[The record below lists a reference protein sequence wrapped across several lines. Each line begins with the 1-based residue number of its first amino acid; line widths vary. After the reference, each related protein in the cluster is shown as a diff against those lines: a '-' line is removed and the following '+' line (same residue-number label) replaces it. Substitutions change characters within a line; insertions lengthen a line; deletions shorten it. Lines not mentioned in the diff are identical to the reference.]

1 MSSLWKILRFIR
13 PFRGRILLA
22 LFLTVIM
29 TLLGMVPPL
38 VTRYIIDDV
47 VGAGKWD
54 MAPAILLVLLLMNVQ
69 SAGLNL
75 WNQLILQLIGQRL
88 VFNVRGELFR
98 HIQQLSLRFFET
110 MGTGKLMK
118 RIISDVGRL
127 QRMVTSRTIFIVND
141 LISFCVGVVMIFY
154 FSWQLALITLTI
166 IPFYHLN
173 YRFFVKR
180 IRQKNK
186 SAWQK
191 MDDVADS
198 MQERIKGTRLVR
210 TFQNEEMESE
220 AFSEGTWD
228 VRNETL
234 DATRLT
240 AGFSGV
246 SDMIN
251 GLGYTTVYCIG
262 CYMVIMGKMTYGDV
276 AAFGAFVFRVI
287 QPALRFAFIS
297 NMLQQT
303 AVSVDR
309 VFEVLD
315 AEPEVKEAPDA
326 YELPPIKGNVEFRD
340 VCFEY
345 VPGEPVL
352 KGINLKIDPGSTVA
366 LVGRT
371 GCGKTTLASLLMRF
385 YDIKSG
391 QILIDGH
398 DISKVTLKSLRR
410 QIGAVLQE
418 SILFNTTISGNL
430 RYGKKEVEDQ
440 EMVRIAK
447 IAEIHDF
454 IAGKPEGYDTKIGG
468 EEGIRLSVGE
478 KQRMSIA
485 RALITNPGIIVLDEA
500 TSSLDSRSESLIQKA
515 LENVMKERTSFVIAH
530 RLSTIVNADLIV
542 AMEAG
547 QIVEMG
553 TNTELLENPGGIYR
567 QLYEEQFSRGRQEE
581 AA

>member
-38 VTRYIIDDV
+38 VIRYIIDDV

-54 MAPAILLVLLLMNVQ
+54 MAPAILLVLLVMNVQ

-75 WNQLILQLIGQRL
+75 WNRLILTFIGQRL

-127 QRMVTSRTIFIVND
+127 QRMITSRTIFIVND
-141 LISFCVGVVMIFY
+141 LISFCVGVVMLFY

-173 YRFFVKR
+173 YRFFMKR

-198 MQERIKGTRLVR
+198 MQERIRGTRLVR

-234 DATRLT
+234 DATKLT

-251 GLGYTTVYCIG
+251 GLGYTTIYCIG

-315 AEPEVKEAPDA
+315 AEPEVKEAPDT
-326 YELPPIKGNVEFRD
+326 YELPPIKGHVEFRD
-340 VCFEY
+340 VWFEY

-418 SILFNTTISGNL
+418 SILFNTTIRGNL
-430 RYGKKEVEDQ
+430 RYGKKEVEDP
-440 EMVRIAK
+440 EMVRSAK
-447 IAEIHDF
+447 ISEIHDF

-515 LENVMKERTSFVIAH
+515 LDNVMKERTSFVIAH

-553 TNTELLENPGGIYR
+553 TNTELLENPGGTYR
-567 QLYEEQFSRGRQEE
+567 QLYDEQFSRGRQEE